1 MLPIDKCMTTLR
13 LLLPE
18 ADPKGIPLAEQAIDQ
33 LIAAQDGPSRQIRTL
48 HMLEEKLTPI
58 WESATG
64 KQLNF
69 LNVLF
74 DYITTS
80 MTAFNSTQYPHPG
93 HWASEKIGHLGKARI
108 FLFGGTRLAAMT
120 PISIADSRARLDR
133 SLRDSR

>member
-1 MLPIDKCMTTLR
+1 MRSVIVPSSFVLSVRLWLFLRKHSGVPICFAMLPIDKCMTTLR

-33 LIAAQDGPSRQIRTL
+33 LIAAQDGPSRQIRAL

-74 DYITTS
+74 DYVATS
-80 MTAFNSTQYPHPG
+80 MTT
-93 HWASEKIGHLGKARI
+93 L
-108 FLFGGTRLAAMT
+108 TRPNT
-120 PISIADSRARLDR
+120 RTRAIWRK
-133 SLRDSR
+133 